1 MIDLSGEGR
10 VALSTG
16 IDLIEIHRI
25 AKAVDRFGDRFL
37 NRIYTAREISYSRG
51 RIPELAVRFAA
62 KEAVTKALGTGLRG
76 VAWREI
82 EVISDRRGKPHVI
95 LHGGAADRAKKIG
108 LNHFAVSL
116 THSVELGAA
125 FVVASHRPD
134 ADGTQPPSGG
144 RGERVRANEDC
155 HQ

>member
-1 MIDLSGEGR
+1 MLDLSGEGR

-16 IDLIEIHRI
+16 IDLIEIDRI

-37 NRIYTAREISYSRG
+37 NRIYTAREIRYSRR

-76 VAWREI
+76 VGWREI
-82 EVISDRRGKPHVI
+82 EVISDRRGKPHI
-95 LHGGAADRAKKIG
+95 LLHGGAAARAEKIG

-125 FVVASHRPD
+125 FVVASHQPE
-134 ADGTQPPSGG
+134 ADTTETHS
-144 RGERVRANEDC
+144 
-155 HQ
+155 

>member
-1 MIDLSGEGR
+1 MLDLSGEGK

-16 IDLIEIHRI
+16 IDLIEISRI

-37 NRIYTAREISYSRG
+37 RRIYTDRELRYARS

-76 VAWREI
+76 VGWREI
-82 EVISDRRGKPHVI
+82 EVISDRRGKPHI
-95 LHGGAADRAKKIG
+95 LLHGGAAARAKRIG

-125 FVVASHRPD
+125 FVVASHQPEAHNPD
-134 ADGTQPPSGG
+134 PHSG
-144 RGERVRANEDC
+144 
-155 HQ
+155 

>member
-37 NRIYTAREISYSRG
+37 NRIYTAGEIRYSRG

-62 KEAVTKALGTGLRG
+62 KEAVTKAIGTGLRG
-76 VAWREI
+76 VRWRDI
-82 EVISDRRGKPHVI
+82 EVINDRRGKPHI
-95 LHGGAADRAKKIG
+95 LLHGGAAARAERIG

-125 FVVASHRPD
+125 FVVASRQPD
-134 ADGTQPPSGG
+134 ADATQRPSG
-144 RGERVRANEDC
+144 
-155 HQ
+155 

>member
-1 MIDLSGEGR
+1 MLDLSGEGR

-16 IDLIEIHRI
+16 IDLIEIDRI
-25 AKAVDRFGDRFL
+25 AKAIDRFGDRFL
-37 NRIYTAREISYSRG
+37 NRIYTPREIRYSRR

-76 VAWREI
+76 VGWREI
-82 EVISDRRGKPHVI
+82 EVISDRRGKPHI
-95 LHGGAADRAKKIG
+95 LLHGGAAARAEKIG

-125 FVVASHRPD
+125 FVVASRQPD
-134 ADGTQPPSGG
+134 VVSTQPQP
-144 RGERVRANEDC
+144 R
-155 HQ
+155 